1 MNCKYLRRNKL
12 KHDHSGISKNC
23 RIQPNSAIR
32 KWNLQLSNS
41 AGHFMSLWSFGDFLK
56 WGTWYLVSPSRWNM
70 VKPRPRAL
78 LLKSLNS
85 NPPGR
90 SIRFCPAQ
98 VFRVFFCC
106 FPIVVVER
114 YTRYLGKLPE
124 VAYEARL
131 GQDPVRSLER
141 PFAPSN
147 PGTFYARAVDGT

>member
-1 MNCKYLRRNKL
+1 MGYL
-12 KHDHSGISKNC
+12 G
-23 RIQPNSAIR
+23 
-32 KWNLQLSNS
+32 
-41 AGHFMSLWSFGDFLK
+41 
-56 WGTWYLVSPSRWNM
+56 YLVPGQSVQVKHGEAKGTCLASQITELQPARAFNPILSRTGFS
-70 VKPRPRAL
+70 R
-78 LLKSLNS
+78 
-85 NPPGR
+85 
-90 SIRFCPAQ
+90 I
-98 VFRVFFCC
+98 FCC

>member
-23 RIQPNSAIR
+23 RILHLGSETYTTIKFCR
-32 KWNLQLSNS
+32 
-41 AGHFMSLWSFGDFLK
+41 SFYVALVIWRFPRPWGT
-56 WGTWYLVSPSRWNM
+56 WGTWYLVRPGETWWNQGHAPCFSNHWTPTCQGVPILSRTGFS
-70 VKPRPRAL
+70 R
-78 LLKSLNS
+78 
-85 NPPGR
+85 
-90 SIRFCPAQ
+90 
-98 VFRVFFCC
+98 FFCC
-106 FPIVVVER
+106 VPIVVVER

-124 VAYEARL
+124 VAKEARL